1 MANFGLFKGISTAD
15 KAYMV
20 NLGTKSG
27 HHFYFENTMEYIE
40 EINFPTPLPKKIG
53 YNAIICVFLSFN
65 NGWAEIGMRA
75 ENGGF
80 LTNRVGPSLC
90 FEAVRRKSSKHKT
103 EVRYHGYIADAGTPI
118 CLSVR
123 IIDAR
128 QLKVRYEHY
137 ESFVEDIGDTL
148 NQDLRIYVKVRVHRL
163 MSLHVIVE
171 NDSESTPW
179 ASDSILWDRPFP
191 MQTKIIYTVRP
202 KRDNPPDVYI
212 ELPGEGETKIH
223 FTNNVKKGQLLVF
236 MVRLA
241 TDGIVVT
248 NEFDPSKKYA
258 VFQRTNEK
266 YLKTKFND
274 DLEIINVEG
283 TVPYYKYTP

>member
-128 QLKVRYEHY
+128 QLK
-137 ESFVEDIGDTL
+137 
-148 NQDLRIYVKVRVHRL
+148 
-163 MSLHVIVE
+163 
-171 NDSESTPW
+171 